1 MVVIRPP
8 FQIRANTGQYQNQG
22 ISILELLSS
31 YLLHARS
38 SGINREI
45 WRHSLTHVDTKIS
58 VLFSSFALADLFT
71 SKNVQTFCFEL
82 YLVNSNCV

>member
-22 ISILELLSS
+22 IELLSS

-38 SGINREI
+38 SGINKEI
-45 WRHSLTHVDTKIS
+45 WRHSPTHIDTKIS

-71 SKNVQTFCFEL
+71 PKDVQTFCFEL
-82 YLVNSNCV
+82 YLVNSHCV